1 MRESCLKCHFLAKT
15 YRDRNGRVITY
26 ALDEDERN
34 AAKRGEIEFIRKE
47 YACSCFNGVW
57 DEGVGIRKDNRLKEV
72 LKNRKG
78 SCFFYMY
85 QPGMLFGAAQ
95 KIQKRNWDNS
105 QLKQSNMYTRI
116 GLWVASGALLI
127 QSLVALVKGLNLM

>member
-15 YRDRNGRVITY
+15 YRDCNGKAMTDT
-26 ALDEDERN
+26 LNQDERG
-34 AAKRGEIEFIRKE
+34 AAKRGKIKFIREE

-57 DEGVGIRKDNRLKEV
+57 DEGVGIGKDNRLKEV
-72 LKNRKG
+72 LKNRNG
-78 SCFFYMY
+78 SCFFYIY

-105 QLKQSNMYTRI
+105 QLKRSNMYTRL

-127 QSLVALVKGLNLM
+127 QSLVDWLKI